1 VNCGHVQQKKGLGQT
16 MTKNYYLAVWGV
28 GGEISRK
35 DAAKQ
40 YTLFATQLPSGRF
53 NESVYRFYF
62 ELVRHYPDI
71 EMMTDEEMESSP
83 WACALEVGEDYVI
96 MALLEEWYADAFPLI
111 LNLAGVHGLI
121 CYDPQKAR
129 VHLPAPSRLKAAV

>member
-1 VNCGHVQQKKGLGQT
+1 
-16 MTKNYYLAVWGV
+16 
-28 GGEISRK
+28 
-35 DAAKQ
+35 
-40 YTLFATQLPSGRF
+40 
-53 NESVYRFYF
+53 
-62 ELVRHYPDI
+62 
-71 EMMTDEEMESSP
+71 MESSP